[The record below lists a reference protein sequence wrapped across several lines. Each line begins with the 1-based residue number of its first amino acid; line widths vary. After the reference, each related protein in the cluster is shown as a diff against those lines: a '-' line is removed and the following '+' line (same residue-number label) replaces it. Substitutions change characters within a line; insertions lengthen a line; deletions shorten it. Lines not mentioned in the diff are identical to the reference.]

1 MNLCCWTRKWSRA
14 FVRIVVDA
22 QPFVCGT
29 RHHAC
34 PSEKGVVN
42 RVGGDVCVS
51 FTEGDIDHYQI
62 VDVIQMIS
70 DLIRRE
76 FTANA
81 SDYQVACCAAGDLV
95 GNMTRHVELTVR
107 PAELEL
113 FEISSDTLEHFA

>member
-1 MNLCCWTRKWSRA
+1 
-14 FVRIVVDA
+14 
-22 QPFVCGT
+22 
-29 RHHAC
+29 
-34 PSEKGVVN
+34 VN